1 MNALFAALLAASA
14 VLAVPVPG
22 MGVPLTL
29 QVLVVVLVALIV
41 PPSWAALALGTY
53 LLAGAVGLPVFAR
66 AHGGI
71 AVLLG
76 PSGGYL
82 IGFLLGAVAGSWVRS
97 RLATNQRFM
106 LGDVSAAVIVVACSY
121 LVGWLHLMLVT
132 GTGPLAALLGGV
144 VPFVVPDVLKAIG
157 AVVMAPMVR
166 KASGL

>member
-14 VLAVPVPG
+14 VLAIPVPG
-22 MGVPLTL
+22 MGVPLTF
-29 QVLVVVLVALIV
+29 QVLVVVLIALIV

-66 AHGGI
+66 AHGGLP
-71 AVLLG
+71 VLLG

-82 IGFLLGAVAGSWVRS
+82 IGFLLGAVAASWVRA
-97 RLATNQRFM
+97 RIAAKQPLMLA
-106 LGDVSAAVIVVACSY
+106 DVLAAVIVIACSY

-144 VPFVVPDVLKAIG
+144 VPFVIPDVLKAIG